1 MKWDVVVLVASDV
14 LLLETCTDEGDD
26 VDDGNF
32 QVIVGKRVSVWVVA
46 DSFDEAVTV
55 AVPMD
60 MAV

>member
-1 MKWDVVVLVASDV
+1 MLVASDV